1 MDRTLEIGTPP
12 LKIILR
18 RSARARRFSLRVS
31 RADGAVILSLPRWAP
46 EREALGFA
54 LSQEGWIRKALAA
67 RPVVP
72 SLMIGALIP
81 LGGDSLVIA
90 GGPGRVVRREGDRL
104 VVPQGA
110 LATLGARVE
119 AFVKHDARQRLV
131 AASDHYAAAAGRS
144 HAGITLRDTR
154 SRWGSCSST
163 GKLMYCWRLA
173 MAPPV
178 VLDYVA
184 AHEVAH
190 LVEMNHSPAFWA
202 VVKRLMPGY
211 EPHRAWLRA
220 HGAGLQAIR
229 FRD

>member
-1 MDRTLEIGTPP
+1 MDRTLDIGSPP

-31 RADGAVILSLPRWAP
+31 RADGAVVLSLPRWAP

-54 LSQEGWIRKALAA
+54 LSQEKWIRKALAA
-67 RPVVP
+67 RPVVVP
-72 SLMIGALIP
+72 LGLGAVIP
-81 LGGDSLVIA
+81 LGGEPLTITA
-90 GGPGRVVRREGDRL
+90 GSGRLVRRDGDQLL
-104 VVPQGA
+104 VPPGA
-110 LATLGARVE
+110 LGAKVE
-119 AFVKHDARQRLV
+119 AFVKLQARQRLMV
-131 AASDHYAAAAGRS
+131 ASDHYAAMVGRS

-154 SRWGSCSST
+154 SRWGSCAAT
-163 GKLMYCWRLA
+163 GKLMYSWRLA
-173 MAPPV
+173 MAPPM

-202 VVKRLMPGY
+202 VVRRLMPGF
-211 EPHRAWLRA
+211 EPHRLWLRT